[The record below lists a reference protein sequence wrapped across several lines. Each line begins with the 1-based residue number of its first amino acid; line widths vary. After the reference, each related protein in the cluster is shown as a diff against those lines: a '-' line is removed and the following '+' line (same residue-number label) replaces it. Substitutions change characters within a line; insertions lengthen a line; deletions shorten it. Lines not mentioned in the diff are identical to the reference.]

1 MTNNTTR
8 LDHVVLWVADP
19 VAAADFYETAV
30 GLEPLR
36 ITEFTEGKAAFPS
49 VRVNEETILDLAPRT
64 FAARMR
70 MLPGSAD
77 SAGHPVNHVCLSLPA
92 DAFDALRAR
101 LEEHG
106 VPVSDI
112 DHGLSGARGDATRS
126 FYFRDLDGN
135 IFEARHYDD

>member
-19 VAAADFYETAV
+19 VAAAAFYETAV

-36 ITEFTEGKAAFPS
+36 VVEFERGEAPFPS
-49 VRVNEETILDLAPRT
+49 VRVNEETILDLAPHT
-64 FAARMR
+64 SAERMG

-77 SAGHPVNHVCLSLPA
+77 SAGHPVHHVCLSLPA
-92 DAFDALRAR
+92 GAFDALRGR
-101 LEEHG
+101 LEDHG
-106 VPVSDI
+106 VPVSAI

-126 FYFRDLDGN
+126 FYFRDPDGN
-135 IFEARHYDD
+135 VFEARHYDD